1 MLPPGPDR
9 PLRVWELAA
18 LRRDPLR
25 FFAELQRHGDVAH
38 VAVRAAGLTLIRLT
52 LVQDPAV
59 IKKILVDDDAGFEK
73 PRALKKLKE
82 LLGEGL
88 LTSEGEHH
96 RRQRRLMQPAFHRD
110 AVLRYAPT
118 MVECAARAEARW
130 SDGAALDMAAE
141 LTLVTLAIAG
151 RTLFSVDVTAE
162 ADEIGQALATL
173 MERFPDLI
181 SPFARLW
188 RLWPGKRNREIEAA
202 LGRLD
207 ATIFRII
214 AARRGSGELGDDL
227 LGRLLAAEDEG
238 KAGMTA
244 QQVRDE
250 AITLFLAGHETT
262 AVALA
267 WSMYLLA
274 LHPQAQAAL
283 HAELDAALGGRL
295 PGADDLP
302 RLVYTRRVLQEA
314 MRLYPPA
321 HAFGRGVLRPYAI
334 GAYTIPAGR
343 SMVFMCPYLL
353 HRDERWFPA
362 PLEFRPER
370 WTPEFEAGLPRFAYV
385 PFGGGARVCIGAGF
399 AWMEGTL
406 ALATLLRRWSVALAP
421 GAEVRPVPRVTLR
434 PSALPMVVRRR
445 GA

>member
-1 MLPPGPDR
+1 
-9 PLRVWELAA
+9 
-18 LRRDPLR
+18 
-25 FFAELQRHGDVAH
+25 
-38 VAVRAAGLTLIRLT
+38 
-52 LVQDPAV
+52 
-59 IKKILVDDDAGFEK
+59 
-73 PRALKKLKE
+73 
-82 LLGEGL
+82 
-88 LTSEGEHH
+88 
-96 RRQRRLMQPAFHRD
+96 
-110 AVLRYAPT
+110 
-118 MVECAARAEARW
+118 
-130 SDGAALDMAAE
+130 
-141 LTLVTLAIAG
+141 
-151 RTLFSVDVTAE
+151 
-162 ADEIGQALATL
+162 
-173 MERFPDLI
+173 
-181 SPFARLW
+181 
-188 RLWPGKRNREIEAA
+188 
-202 LGRLD
+202 
-207 ATIFRII
+207 
-214 AARRGSGELGDDL
+214 
-227 LGRLLAAEDEG
+227 
-238 KAGMTA
+238 
-244 QQVRDE
+244 
-250 AITLFLAGHETT
+250 
-262 AVALA
+262 
-267 WSMYLLA
+267 MYLLA